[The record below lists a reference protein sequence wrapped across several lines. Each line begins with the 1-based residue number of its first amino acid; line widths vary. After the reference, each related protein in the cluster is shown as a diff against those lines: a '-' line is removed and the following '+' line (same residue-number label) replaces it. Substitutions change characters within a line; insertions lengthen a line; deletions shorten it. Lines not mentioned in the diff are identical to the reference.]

1 MPSDSH
7 QGRQQLFLQ
16 SQVYHLLRVLTDET
30 LRMSH
35 TTMERMILDAVRGSP
50 TTAPSRTGHFKSG
63 ARAQTRFRYADSDSS
78 DNETSDLPSV
88 DSEDQNTTDHGELG
102 DSSSFGESDSAGEM
116 ALISATVKAP
126 IKKTD
131 AQIASSTVQPEIVLP
146 GSQETDRSSQDIT
159 LSEVKEQ
166 TLRTK
171 TKTQNKKTPKAKRL
185 PQRGVPM
192 REEFFAEIGWTRSFI
207 FGPAYP
213 IHNPYMV

>member
-7 QGRQQLFLQ
+7 QDRQQLLLQ

-63 ARAQTRFRYADSDSS
+63 ARRQTPFRYADSDSS

-116 ALISATVKAP
+116 ALS
-126 IKKTD
+126 
-131 AQIASSTVQPEIVLP
+131 QPQSKPRSRKLTLKLLRLRYSLRSYCQVVRKLIEAVRILP
-146 GSQETDRSSQDIT
+146 
-159 LSEVKEQ
+159 
-166 TLRTK
+166 
-171 TKTQNKKTPKAKRL
+171 
-185 PQRGVPM
+185 
-192 REEFFAEIGWTRSFI
+192 
-207 FGPAYP
+207 YP
-213 IHNPYMV
+213 R